1 MLLDLDEDAID
12 RKTVWVIEAPGKIH
26 QMTAILKDLGHEAT
40 MLATCGHFC
49 TMPDSLKDVGIDKK
63 LNEFKREPNQEIVR
77 KLREGVQGFEEVF
90 IATDAD
96 QEGDVIA
103 VDVAEVIKDLCP
115 SPVRVRLK
123 SLDKESVQ
131 EAIDLATPVQ
141 VSDAIPGR
149 TRAIVD
155 RLIGAGFAAQ
165 GTGAGRIKSAILGIV
180 ASKKATPYR
189 LYLTAPSEDDMTWSC
204 MTDILPPLTLS
215 IADQLNKLSFPVLL
229 EQRQEV
235 QTTLPDDMGRIMVKA
250 GDEMN
255 MSPAAAAEA
264 MQAAYQSGRLSYPRS
279 DVRALSEAAANKV
292 GRSLRKTGQRFDR
305 AVVAIKSD
313 GDVHDSPYPIGDVD
327 VNHNPEALGA
337 SEGIRV
343 LIARNLVQCGQR
355 NKVYFHV
362 KGPLKAYLMKNGF
375 SEEVATLI
383 DNLPWTKSLAHR
395 MAGQGAKKGLFK
407 RRIDTVLLEKCV
419 EAGLGR
425 PSTYAKH
432 IQNFMD
438 SGLID
443 DTANLTA
450 EGREALAK
458 TPRVMLNPKL
468 SQAIEAACTTKI
480 SAKNEEAPWVD
491 LAARIINALPAEI
504 KTAIA
509 PVLQPEQAVVQT
521 QEKTMEA
528 EKRPSGPEMAY

>member
-1 MLLDLDEDAID
+1 MLLDLDEEDA
-12 RKTVWVIEAPGKIH
+12 RKTVWIIEAPGKIH

-40 MLATCGHFC
+40 MIATCGHFC

-63 LNEFKREPNQEIVR
+63 LNEFKRDPNPEIVK
-77 KLREGVQGFEEVF
+77 KLREGVQGVEEVF

-103 VDVAEVIKDLCP
+103 VDVATVIKDICP
-115 SPVRVRLK
+115 APVRVRLK
-123 SLDKESVQ
+123 SLDKDSVQ
-131 EAIDLATPVQ
+131 DAIDRATPVQ
-141 VSDAIPGR
+141 ISDAIPGR

-165 GTGAGRIKSAILGIV
+165 GVGAGRIKSAILGIV
-180 ASKKATPYR
+180 ASKKVTPFR

-204 MTDILPPLTLS
+204 MTDILPPLTLAV
-215 IADQLNKLSFPVLL
+215 ADQLNKLAFPILM

-235 QTTLPDDMGRIMVKA
+235 QTPLPDDMGRIMVKA
-250 GDEMN
+250 GDEMD
-255 MSPAAAAEA
+255 MSPTAAAEA

-279 DVRALSEAAANKV
+279 DVRGLSEAAANKV

-313 GDVHDSPYPIGDVD
+313 DDVHDSPYPIGDVD

-343 LIARNLVQCGQR
+343 LIARNLVQCGQK

-375 SEEVATLI
+375 SEEVASLI
-383 DNLPWTKSLAHR
+383 DGLPWTKTLANR

-443 DTANLTA
+443 ASANLTE
-450 EGREALAK
+450 EGRSILAK
-458 TPRVMLNPKL
+458 TPKIMLGTKL
-468 SQAIEAACTTKI
+468 SQAIEKACTTKI
-480 SAKNEEAPWVD
+480 EASNEDTPWVD
-491 LAARIINALPAEI
+491 LATRIVNALPPELKA
-504 KTAIA
+504 AIA
-509 PVLQPEQAVVQT
+509 PVLQPEQEQQREHTTPA
-521 QEKTMEA
+521 QEAGRST
-528 EKRPSGPEMAY
+528 GPEMSY